1 MLHSMILEGPAFL
14 ISVHLGILFSVSYV
28 VAFLANVLDSP
39 SATKSLL
46 GEDTQIQIETRHVCA
61 LASVWRARSTLSD
74 LVPHIQV
81 PPNTGAATHR
91 FLLFNLTGLAPSL
104 ESLFNAPSPPTP
116 ESRAAALALVNHLER
131 LQAQGEEANR
141 RYSHQT
147 HDAPVVVDYSDS
159 PEHDGNGDSDSG
171 EDSVDEHEGAT
182 QESVFFEFDD
192 AEDAVSHFSNS
203 GRHHVVVTPNQP
215 NLEDLR
221 TATNFYQIN
230 YQTAAAQVQPGLSNQ
245 GYRLHDYPQQQRYDC
260 FLRDSTSSRYGGTSS
275 RPAVDLCAAV
285 CGVYLDLSTTGP
297 GKTKNVNYPNPFQR
311 PWFSLCHH
319 VFHLVLAVWLLFLF
333 ARVEMARITRDQTS
347 LDSYRYPV
355 RKNLALFWGYVLLIS
370 FLRTLVLDQK
380 YEQGAAGGRS
390 SLNSEGAE
398 VADIIPWDR
407 WSWSTTSTSREGS
420 SSGQESFKVLKEAAG
435 VVSSSWA
442 AASLNGST
450 AAKGFYSWLSTAA
463 PGLLPWAT
471 AHRDDHSQ
479 TAGAGYLQDASE
491 DEPALLTQQQASRS
505 PEDDY
510 KEAPTATSTS
520 SSIPEDVAPPPPAG
534 RVSSVLG
541 GGWFRLFFAV
551 VCVEVEQTG
560 LLFLV
565 ITIAFITLV
574 TVGFVLARVFQA
586 VRGALVFLV
595 RLVCFLCFK
604 TELDA
609 VTLVSQTADNKIMG
623 DEWVAR
629 SLREGM
635 ALEYGLRDCDVL
647 GKTGASSS
655 EEDGDEDLDRL
666 GDVMD
671 DFQEVVP
678 GASGTTVSLQKELLR
693 GVKRQCR
700 RLLSKSKK
708 AVLRVVL
715 GNGFGEGRGE
725 DDGSCSGGGRSGP
738 GMLLHKAKSSGIL
751 RQLLQREAARSGPT
765 LQPDDPDHALPSRR
779 WASHEDEDVR
789 VNGEDVYAH
798 LPHQHQTNYPSSTTP
813 THSQQL
819 CHSPLSFLS
828 KLRPRVLASFESH
841 FFRRQNALLQLQSC
855 GHKFH
860 ASCLE
865 AHFHTQIGRRAK
877 HRSSCPLCRS
887 VNERQHASRVLVE
900 FLRSL
905 LEFLAAEI
913 DFLYFG
919 LLLYVFLIAFSTTI
933 LLEFFLYFVSCLTD
947 LLRQFHVVLEHAY
960 TPAHALVVDEE
971 DDAVSAGGGAE
982 GGGPQAL
989 IVEDLEDAVPLSSW
1003 GDEVGLQFAEAGV
1016 IPFSVPRFKA
1026 DADAE
1031 EDHVHHSNATAISS
1045 VQVAANGEIVTS
1057 RVDQSLGE
1065 PQHSAGAREG
1075 DRGAEVGE
1083 HLLRDFRAAVG
1094 LSLGEA
1100 ASLPVADLLRLQ
1112 QRVNFLHSS
1121 TVGHQEH
1128 YSDVGGESAYNVD
1141 HRSTSDQ
1148 PQPQVGV
1155 GVGPPKNLNTSKS
1168 SSRLRTRD
1176 GGVKLWDLLVAN
1188 FSKSQLFCLFLTPAT
1203 FFLVLL
1209 LLYEYRSCIEFLL
1222 QKLAVLYLK
1231 FFGDRVEIRV
1241 SVSSPGP
1248 AVGFPNDP
1256 DQEHVAPGGV
1266 DVGGPSSDGS
1276 SPAGGGTTG
1285 TLQMPGAAG
1294 PAAAEFIPSAA
1305 ISSSA
1310 GAGGAAST
1318 SSPDE
1323 FEFDS
1328 APDDRMFDS
1337 EEEDSTFEG
1346 GGGGT
1351 GRGRYVTY
1359 VCCVTPVLHACCE
1372 GARVLYVY
1380 AFAPVTVFW
1389 KGVFLEACGE
1399 TLELCAE
1406 EVLPWY
1412 FSRRRVKMLQ
1422 NAWKKSRTRGV
1433 WSHLSEEAA
1442 GEVEAPARRDEDVE
1456 VVAGEGVAE
1465 VGRMTLLRA
1474 ARMLR
1479 EQEKEV
1485 LREQLLV
1492 QNEMDESEAGT
1503 STCSSCASSLST
1515 SAAPA
1520 KPGRINDVREDH
1532 VESVRRR
1539 QLASTFGKDWNF
1551 SNSYAASPEVLAQG
1565 ESRRAAVRLR
1575 PHEDRDRVREEG
1587 ENEDHTAKSLED
1599 DRVQFLPYNYILPP
1613 LLHSPLRFLTAVITS
1628 CAFLVHYILCFQAV
1642 FCFKVLHIF
1651 WIKIVVVRFLLAVPM
1666 WLFSSNI
1673 GVMGALPRSWRRRSR
1688 GSAFEPAEVEYDE
1701 SASED
1706 ETEAGDD
1713 VFVGGDED
1721 VGTAVVASYLWTLL
1735 RKGARE
1741 PFRVH
1746 NLLPGRGGHG
1756 VRGTRSIVDAE
1767 KRNREGIIGN
1777 EEGRVDAETSDAGG
1791 VTAEGATRRSY
1802 LLQIAASF
1810 YGAVRQRLHF
1820 FVPRRF
1826 YSGSNNITS
1835 FTEILAQN
1843 NERVLLFPVGP
1854 PRSSPSPI
1862 LNESAAPAAS
1872 SSLQEVVL
1880 VRASA
1885 VALSLKRRCVLSLL
1899 LSYPLAYCMVRWY
1912 FVTHVIYLALLFF
1925 PLLFARGRGGAG
1937 GMDDVRSG
1945 ESILKAGEPFF
1956 AAQLGV
1962 AAFLGTYQRPFLM
1975 QAKAGYRYEPRTS
1988 TSDEGGLLARG
1999 SGEKRWHL
2007 DLSHHRGTS
2016 RTPRRV
2022 EDEQVGGIHFPTA
2035 PWESPLS
2042 ASVLAAVAEAEAGL
2056 LLFEQAAAAAAAGS
2070 AISYFTDSLDLVR
2083 SLELGFC
2090 ELRSTGQTRS
2100 QSKIANAPWY
2110 PAYTVLR
2117 QSGLLAALVESI
2129 RDFVASI
2136 SAVPKNE
2143 ETAFRRIDEFK
2154 IVHVRSASVLRR
2166 GFALAAT
2173 GTSSF
2178 SKEFSAAEEEVEHS
2192 ELLRTLQFRGP
2203 FMLGNQLADDL
2214 ASSVVLVRQETKQPL
2229 DLLAAGDKFSQ
2240 TAPLVK
2246 RKRAFLRAEGE
2257 NYLVDDHHDEGH
2269 SSGRSTEVF
2278 RAWSPG
2284 AAFYLDRR
2292 AIWKDLRLQTDN
2304 NLQAALK
2311 HLPGLLQAGARGSL
2325 QLRRFLVAGMKQ
2337 YRNWEEG
2344 AGRKKHAASTHRED
2358 SRISS
2363 DSTMD
2368 TNTTALWRAFSAGE
2382 QEEEEGGGGADA
2394 EEVDVQGDEEVVA
2407 GVDAE
2412 AEELAPETALER
2424 FRRWARGRLS
2434 QVPVL
2439 GGAVPPLFYRLD
2451 AEKPPLSADVETGF
2465 GAGGAMAVSEFVER
2479 FGAYEAGLRAAF
2491 LEEVDQ
2497 NKTAQPSQNSKT
2509 FLVKDAAMNLQQLA
2523 SYYSRLR
2530 VLKSHVRPW
2539 IVHTE
2544 QSLVGLAKLMRN
2556 EYKDITQQYAK
2567 EASFKSLLLPPV
2579 PRDLHHAPRL
2589 VEALK
2594 TYLRERVQLSA
2605 PSVGSSSPPQTQL
2618 SVKQRDK
2625 YIAGLVKDRK
2635 KTHEAC
2641 VAMGK
2646 GLAKDLGDVAQN
2658 LALGAPAGLAEKGY
2672 ADVADKFAGVLRS
2685 SALPAVDD
2693 ALEQL
2698 EEKFLALL
2706 EETFGGAA
2714 REQDAEDE
2722 ERETPQEPAGEQ
2734 HGEARAEVAKATGF
2748 VASGADEQD
2757 AAARDELDGLCAGF
2771 ARCSLSASSR
2781 PEAASRGLL
2790 AAPVFDLDA
2799 VTHLLQF
2806 SVVMN
2811 DLGHVFSLVRKEYDH
2826 LSAHKAQL
2834 LLFTETLSERERK
2847 ELEERAR
2854 SSKSLPTE
2862 KKTIATHLLPPLV
2875 RKDAASYFQDALAF
2889 MRVSVYYRAVED
2901 ARSSTVRSEK
2911 NKKHPQNEFLSWHAF
2926 GERKLR
2932 QQTHTVN
2939 MSSSGAAFPR
2949 AGDAAAFLERRGG
2962 GGGGG
2967 AGGVG
2972 GSVPPANNTEAA
2984 AGGTLPL
2991 TPWVVVQLLL
3001 APVGATTGRGA
3012 SNSSAEASPLPD
3024 LTTAIWPG
3032 DEDGFSGSSSG
3043 GNSRSMISP
3052 GRAGA
3057 ESPSRPRPS
3066 RAGGVKAKNKARVHD
3081 EDNDEDDFSVV
3092 AALLRDRRMQKK
3104 SLSKYGNALY
3114 QLPYHTVEAKMERSS
3129 SLEAKKDELV
3139 ARFFAHFPLIS
3150 GGRESNNRLERSLRV
3165 FLCKIFVERVEL
3177 VARPDAEALAGR
3189 QTLHLDLADTMWL
3202 DLDLGQ
3208 LDLELDDQTMKSMSK
3223 AGELLLAARAALLFE
3238 EFWDEVDALG
3248 TIAQTQQVQ
3257 AEREEVARKQGRALY
3272 RTLVLDA
3279 VRELDGGTRYK
3290 EACWF
3295 VGSIQLLGGR
3305 SIQLPFKELWDHVVS
3320 GQLQFAP
3327 PQNQAES
3334 WLDQGTGLAVNEWA
3348 MGSLVPRDLG
3358 MLARAYGDA
3367 GDGFGRPVPPEVR
3380 EASAANW
3387 LVVEGLSTAAFR
3399 RAYKEELHAISSTG
3413 VGLGANK
3420 FLSEGHKSCSAAWLA
3435 ALAGKGM
3442 WKVAKAD
3449 ELLHHPAVLYGY

>member
-74 LVPHIQV
+74 LVPHIVGSSGSSRGPSSPSASATSWSLESLFRKATGSDPSGVLGAASQNAAPWPLSPGTSALSSGTPGESRGTTSSGELLHDFPGGGSRSTDSFGSMGNNDNASSFFTSSSSVSTSPGQQV

-609 VTLVSQTADNKIMG
+609 VTLVSQTADNKTDVCAICLCELHPEKELL
-623 DEWVAR
+623 DEDADLQCVPVRTVDERNADPKNWEWVAR

-887 VNERQHASRVLVE
+887 VNERQVWRSFGSGFNIAGAAVVVPGGGGGDVGEQVGGQEGEVGEHPFQGLRGGGGGSRRNANPRLQHASRVLVE

-982 GGGPQAL
+982 VEDVVVDDGSSSFFDGGGSFNRGVDLQDASGEEVLHLGPLNKKGSVELPDNAAEREDGNKAEPKMETGGPRDVGGSTQTTRSGRDLEAKAEGGPVRRAPPSLGNDQVQIEEVNVEDIAMAALRHAHGRCSFSRSCGEAVDGVDAEQGLDGRAQPFDQDQDLDPSTSLGHAHRDHQPPPSIRSPSQGGGPQAL

-1016 IPFSVPRFKA
+1016 IPFSVPRFKGTVSRDETLEVQERRDGVGNQRQNHTAAGLMQTDEIPGGESSREPIDNYSTVDLEGVEEGVAAPALRCSSGADAATRVAVEDDGAAATVEVDDAEDKDPAPELKDKDAAGSSSRAPSAATSPEEDALENMKSPTRSVEDAPLQQPLRRLSSVMTARDFFALRGIAPSRKSSVKVGSSSSRQTSDVLATSGGAPAEARRGTTRNDESSKVARVLSYMVQRALRTLTPAAAAHILATVRGPRGPPALYQQSQSPPASYAASLMMTGSNRAASVSTGGSPPPASSWAELDLVLDELQLSAA

-1937 GMDDVRSG
+1937 GMD
-1945 ESILKAGEPFF
+1945 
-1956 AAQLGV
+1956 
-1962 AAFLGTYQRPFLM
+1962 
-1975 QAKAGYRYEPRTS
+1975 
-1988 TSDEGGLLARG
+1988 
-1999 SGEKRWHL
+1999 
-2007 DLSHHRGTS
+2007 
-2016 RTPRRV
+2016 
-2022 EDEQVGGIHFPTA
+2022 
-2035 PWESPLS
+2035 
-2042 ASVLAAVAEAEAGL
+2042 
-2056 LLFEQAAAAAAAGS
+2056 
-2070 AISYFTDSLDLVR
+2070 
-2083 SLELGFC
+2083 EL
-2090 ELRSTGQTRS
+2090 
-2100 QSKIANAPWY
+2100 
-2110 PAYTVLR
+2110 
-2117 QSGLLAALVESI
+2117 
-2129 RDFVASI
+2129 
-2136 SAVPKNE
+2136 
-2143 ETAFRRIDEFK
+2143 
-2154 IVHVRSASVLRR
+2154 
-2166 GFALAAT
+2166 
-2173 GTSSF
+2173 
-2178 SKEFSAAEEEVEHS
+2178 
-2192 ELLRTLQFRGP
+2192 
-2203 FMLGNQLADDL
+2203 
-2214 ASSVVLVRQETKQPL
+2214 
-2229 DLLAAGDKFSQ
+2229 
-2240 TAPLVK
+2240 
-2246 RKRAFLRAEGE
+2246 
-2257 NYLVDDHHDEGH
+2257 
-2269 SSGRSTEVF
+2269 
-2278 RAWSPG
+2278 
-2284 AAFYLDRR
+2284 
-2292 AIWKDLRLQTDN
+2292 
-2304 NLQAALK
+2304 
-2311 HLPGLLQAGARGSL
+2311 
-2325 QLRRFLVAGMKQ
+2325 
-2337 YRNWEEG
+2337 
-2344 AGRKKHAASTHRED
+2344 
-2358 SRISS
+2358 
-2363 DSTMD
+2363 
-2368 TNTTALWRAFSAGE
+2368 
-2382 QEEEEGGGGADA
+2382 
-2394 EEVDVQGDEEVVA
+2394 
-2407 GVDAE
+2407 
-2412 AEELAPETALER
+2412 
-2424 FRRWARGRLS
+2424 
-2434 QVPVL
+2434 
-2439 GGAVPPLFYRLD
+2439 
-2451 AEKPPLSADVETGF
+2451 
-2465 GAGGAMAVSEFVER
+2465 
-2479 FGAYEAGLRAAF
+2479 
-2491 LEEVDQ
+2491 
-2497 NKTAQPSQNSKT
+2497 
-2509 FLVKDAAMNLQQLA
+2509 
-2523 SYYSRLR
+2523 
-2530 VLKSHVRPW
+2530 
-2539 IVHTE
+2539 
-2544 QSLVGLAKLMRN
+2544 
-2556 EYKDITQQYAK
+2556 
-2567 EASFKSLLLPPV
+2567 
-2579 PRDLHHAPRL
+2579 
-2589 VEALK
+2589 
-2594 TYLRERVQLSA
+2594 
-2605 PSVGSSSPPQTQL
+2605 
-2618 SVKQRDK
+2618 
-2625 YIAGLVKDRK
+2625 
-2635 KTHEAC
+2635 
-2641 VAMGK
+2641 
-2646 GLAKDLGDVAQN
+2646 
-2658 LALGAPAGLAEKGY
+2658 
-2672 ADVADKFAGVLRS
+2672 
-2685 SALPAVDD
+2685 
-2693 ALEQL
+2693 
-2698 EEKFLALL
+2698 
-2706 EETFGGAA
+2706 
-2714 REQDAEDE
+2714 
-2722 ERETPQEPAGEQ
+2722 
-2734 HGEARAEVAKATGF
+2734 
-2748 VASGADEQD
+2748 
-2757 AAARDELDGLCAGF
+2757 
-2771 ARCSLSASSR
+2771 
-2781 PEAASRGLL
+2781 
-2790 AAPVFDLDA
+2790 
-2799 VTHLLQF
+2799 
-2806 SVVMN
+2806 
-2811 DLGHVFSLVRKEYDH
+2811 
-2826 LSAHKAQL
+2826 
-2834 LLFTETLSERERK
+2834 
-2847 ELEERAR
+2847 
-2854 SSKSLPTE
+2854 
-2862 KKTIATHLLPPLV
+2862 
-2875 RKDAASYFQDALAF
+2875 
-2889 MRVSVYYRAVED
+2889 
-2901 ARSSTVRSEK
+2901 
-2911 NKKHPQNEFLSWHAF
+2911 
-2926 GERKLR
+2926 
-2932 QQTHTVN
+2932 
-2939 MSSSGAAFPR
+2939 
-2949 AGDAAAFLERRGG
+2949 
-2962 GGGGG
+2962 
-2967 AGGVG
+2967 
-2972 GSVPPANNTEAA
+2972 
-2984 AGGTLPL
+2984 
-2991 TPWVVVQLLL
+2991 
-3001 APVGATTGRGA
+3001 
-3012 SNSSAEASPLPD
+3012 
-3024 LTTAIWPG
+3024 
-3032 DEDGFSGSSSG
+3032 
-3043 GNSRSMISP
+3043 
-3052 GRAGA
+3052 
-3057 ESPSRPRPS
+3057 
-3066 RAGGVKAKNKARVHD
+3066 
-3081 EDNDEDDFSVV
+3081 
-3092 AALLRDRRMQKK
+3092 
-3104 SLSKYGNALY
+3104 
-3114 QLPYHTVEAKMERSS
+3114 
-3129 SLEAKKDELV
+3129 
-3139 ARFFAHFPLIS
+3139 
-3150 GGRESNNRLERSLRV
+3150 
-3165 FLCKIFVERVEL
+3165 
-3177 VARPDAEALAGR
+3177 
-3189 QTLHLDLADTMWL
+3189 
-3202 DLDLGQ
+3202 
-3208 LDLELDDQTMKSMSK
+3208 
-3223 AGELLLAARAALLFE
+3223 
-3238 EFWDEVDALG
+3238 
-3248 TIAQTQQVQ
+3248 
-3257 AEREEVARKQGRALY
+3257 
-3272 RTLVLDA
+3272 
-3279 VRELDGGTRYK
+3279 
-3290 EACWF
+3290 
-3295 VGSIQLLGGR
+3295 
-3305 SIQLPFKELWDHVVS
+3305 
-3320 GQLQFAP
+3320 
-3327 PQNQAES
+3327 
-3334 WLDQGTGLAVNEWA
+3334 
-3348 MGSLVPRDLG
+3348 
-3358 MLARAYGDA
+3358 
-3367 GDGFGRPVPPEVR
+3367 
-3380 EASAANW
+3380 
-3387 LVVEGLSTAAFR
+3387 
-3399 RAYKEELHAISSTG
+3399 
-3413 VGLGANK
+3413 
-3420 FLSEGHKSCSAAWLA
+3420 
-3435 ALAGKGM
+3435 
-3442 WKVAKAD
+3442 
-3449 ELLHHPAVLYGY
+3449 